1 MRFSTEMLLHTL
13 LALEKNM
20 WMLTQCL
27 PCCTL
32 FHSFPVS
39 TVKCFNSYQLLNIPK
54 LKRIELGSLAY
65 EKELKEL
72 SLLIKQQQKCCQII
86 SSVMSK

>member
-1 MRFSTEMLLHTL
+1 
-13 LALEKNM
+13 M

-32 FHSFPVS
+32 FHSFPLS
-39 TVKCFNSYQLLNIPK
+39 TIKCFNSYQLLNIPK

-65 EKELKEL
+65 EKELKDL
-72 SLLIKQQQKCCQII
+72 SLLKSLSNNQFCNVQMIDTKRIMICV
-86 SSVMSK
+86 SV